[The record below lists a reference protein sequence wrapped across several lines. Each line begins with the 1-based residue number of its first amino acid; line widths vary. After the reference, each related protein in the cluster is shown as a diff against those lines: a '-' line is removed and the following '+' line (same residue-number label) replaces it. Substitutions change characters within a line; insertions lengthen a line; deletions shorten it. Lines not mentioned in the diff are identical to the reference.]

1 MVTRRTLLAGIGA
14 GAVGLALRR
23 PAAAEERYP
32 SRPIEFVVP
41 WGAGGGADQ
50 TARKLA
56 ALLEPRLGVS
66 LPVVNVPGG
75 TGVTGLTRMLS
86 AAPDGYTMAVVT
98 ADTTGLLAIA
108 EQRWRFSDL
117 LPLAMATQQRSAIL
131 AREGGRIGS
140 WEEIA
145 SEAKRRELKVAINGL
160 GSPEELAVNFFR
172 RQGFQFTA
180 VPYQRPGER
189 YAAVL
194 GDHADLL
201 YEQTGDVRSF
211 IESGQLRPVLV
222 LGQRRSEE
230 LPDVPAGV
238 EVGVDLVLDQYRAV
252 MVRSSTDP
260 ERVRVLADAL
270 RAAAA
275 TPEYAQYLR
284 ELWADPSSY
293 LGPEETRR
301 YIEADIEALRRLV

>member
-14 GAVGLALRR
+14 GAAGLAFCR
-23 PAAAEERYP
+23 PSAAQERYP

-86 AAPDGYTMAVVT
+86 AAPDGYTMAIVT

-108 EQRWRFSDL
+108 PQRWQFSDL
-117 LPLAMATQQRSAIL
+117 APLAMATQQRSGIFV
-131 AREGGRIGS
+131 REGGRFGS

-172 RQGFQFTA
+172 RQGFRFTA

-201 YEQTGDVRSF
+201 YEQAGDIRSF
-211 IESGQLRPVLV
+211 IESGQLRPVLI

-230 LPDVPAGV
+230 LPDVPVGV
-238 EVGVDLVLDQYRAV
+238 EVGVDLVLDQYRAI

-260 ERVRVLADAL
+260 ERVRLLAEEL
-270 RAAAA
+270 RAATA

-293 LGPEETRR
+293 LGPEEATR
-301 YIEADIEALRRLV
+301 YIQADIEALRRLV